1 MDGIALEALGGM
13 QDREIDRQALGA
25 KGGAVAEDQ
34 LSENDGMAQSLF
46 RIVIRR
52 RQVVDFQEGEEP
64 VIVALRVEQ
73 ALAEVFRFGMMACLF
88 ADAA

>member
-1 MDGIALEALGGM
+1 M
-13 QDREIDRQALGA
+13 
-25 KGGAVAEDQ
+25 
-34 LSENDGMAQSLF
+34 F
-46 RIVIRR
+46 RIVIGR
-52 RQVVDFQEGEEP
+52 RQVVDFQEGEKP